1 MKRIYVVV
9 LISLFIASGCSTF
22 FSETKPKPKKKKLPV
37 KVVETIEQ
45 QPAVVNTVGEAPVVE
60 TTETTKKTKKTK
72 NKANPALK
80 PEPFSVDSG
89 QEDPEVLGGQGTL
102 KEKLEKL
109 KSKKSDSNSTKK
121 M

>member
-1 MKRIYVVV
+1 MKKIYVVV
-9 LISLFIASGCSTF
+9 LLSAFIASGCSTF
-22 FSETKPKPKKKKLPV
+22 FSEAKPKPQKKKLPV

-45 QPAVVNTVGEAPVVE
+45 QPAVVNTVVEAPVVE
-60 TTETTKKTKKTK
+60 TTETTKKAKK
-72 NKANPALK
+72 KANPALK

-109 KSKKSDSNSTKK
+109 RSKSSDSNSTKK

>member
-1 MKRIYVVV
+1 MKKIYVVI
-9 LISLFIASGCSTF
+9 LLSAFIASGCSSF
-22 FSETKPKPKKKKLPV
+22 FSEAKPKQQNKKLPV

-45 QPAVVNTVGEAPVVE
+45 QPAVVNTIGEAPVVE
-60 TTETTKKTKKTK
+60 TTETTKKVKKKT
-72 NKANPALK
+72 NPVFK
-80 PEPFSVDSG
+80 PEPFSVESG

-109 KSKKSDSNSTKK
+109 RSKSNDSNSTKK